1 MADLLLHSAAAVVT
15 MDGPTGPDGGSGVLD
30 GGWVAVD
37 GGRIAAVGGPGDPRP
52 DAREAVDLT
61 GHVVLPGLVSAH
73 QHSMDYPLR
82 ASTARPADFPGWLFG
97 VYYRG
102 VAAMTPDDARL
113 AATLSALA
121 SQRAGVTTV
130 CDNWGV
136 AGGAAPGHVLDCA
149 DATLDAYRQAG
160 GRVVLARMLGD
171 TLPPALAE
179 AAAAHGVDPSVL
191 VAPASRVIGELRALM
206 DRFPAG
212 GRVVVC
218 PAPELPEM
226 ASPGL
231 RAAVVALARGRQVPL
246 CTHLA
251 AAPPSAAAAPLA
263 ELDAAGLLGP
273 WLLGAHAAAVD
284 AEGIALLAGR
294 DVRVAH
300 CPTASAALGGPV
312 TPVAELPRAG
322 VTVGLGVD
330 NPSLN
335 PDVDLIAEARWAARL
350 ARLRDGDRRTVGQ
363 LSAGGQLDEAAL
375 LRMMTVDGARCLG
388 VDQEIG
394 RLRPGMRAD
403 VTVLDTAGPHWWPR
417 VADWPAAVVRHAR
430 GCDVRHVL
438 VDGRWVLRDGD
449 PTWLG
454 AGALGALRDDAE
466 RAATDLLAR
475 AGLM

>member
-15 MDGPTGPDGGSGVLD
+15 MDGPAGTGRGVLD

-73 QHSMDYPLR
+73 QHSMDYLLR
-82 ASTARPADFPGWLFG
+82 ASTAQPADFPGWLFG

-113 AATLSALA
+113 AAALSALA

-160 GRVVLARMLGD
+160 GRVVLTRMLGD
-171 TLPPALAE
+171 VVPSALAE

-191 VAPASRVIGELRALM
+191 VAPAGRVLGELRALM

-231 RAAVVALARGRQVPL
+231 RTAVVELARSRRVPL

-251 AAPPSAAAAPLA
+251 ASPPSAAAAPLA
-263 ELDAAGLLGP
+263 ELDAAGVLGP

-284 AEGIALLAGR
+284 AEDVALLARR

-312 TPVAELPRAG
+312 TPVATLRRAG

-335 PDVDLIAEARWAARL
+335 PDADLIAEARWAARL
-350 ARLRDGDRRTVGQ
+350 ARLRAGDPR
-363 LSAGGQLDEAAL
+363 AGGKLDETAL

-388 VDQEIG
+388 LDDEIG
-394 RLRPGMRAD
+394 RLRPGLRAD
-403 VTVLDTAGPHWWPR
+403 VAVLDASGSHWWPR

-430 GCDVRHVL
+430 ASDVRHVL
-438 VDGRWVLRDGD
+438 VDGRWVLRDGA

-454 AGALGALRDDAE
+454 GAALGALRADAD
-466 RAATDLLAR
+466 RAATGLLAR
-475 AGLM
+475 AGLT